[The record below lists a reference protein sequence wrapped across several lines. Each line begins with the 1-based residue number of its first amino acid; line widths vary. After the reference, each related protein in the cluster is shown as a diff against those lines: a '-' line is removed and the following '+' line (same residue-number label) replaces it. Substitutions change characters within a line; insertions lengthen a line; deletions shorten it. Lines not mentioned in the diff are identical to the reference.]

1 MKFNDLMTPEVL
13 EAREKFFLSKV
24 TPHELLE
31 VRTSVSGA
39 YTEYLVKAADGYT
52 DYYKVYGYTED
63 EMILV

>member
-1 MKFNDLMTPEVL
+1 MKLNDLMTPQVL

-39 YTEYLVKAADGYT
+39 YTEFVVKAEDGYT

>member
-1 MKFNDLMTPEVL
+1 MKFNDLMTQKVL

-39 YTEYLVKAADGYT
+39 YTEYVVKADDGYT